1 MFDIKTKLLL
11 RKINKQLA
19 IFISAVFI
27 TALAVLFFVAVKTL
41 YRDFKLSAE
50 NYFENN
56 LLDDLVLFGI
66 FAEDDIKTIKDI
78 NGVER
83 AEGRHRFQGKI
94 EKIEKIKTENE
105 TENKESIDAII
116 YGTDDKYTRI
126 NKPYV
131 YKGKYILDT
140 NEIAINKNFAD
151 AHSLK
156 IGDKIELNFSINNES
171 KTESFIIASLVSYPN
186 YVFLFKDGAST
197 VSEPEDFA
205 VVEINEEHF
214 KFNPPANP
222 YFTIKP
228 IMLPYNSIYIKY
240 KDNVNKVNIENLIRI
255 KLKEKIFYFTDREQS
270 VNYVNYEQTLLQI
283 DSFSYI
289 CPSILLLMAILLL
302 YIIQRRNVAVE
313 RKQIGIMKAIG
324 LTDASIMY
332 MYIKYSFLVSFF
344 GILLAFISTKII
356 LPSIFEVL
364 SKIFDMPNFT
374 YNTYFDLWI
383 IAGAIILFVCILSNL
398 LAAISILKLNPA
410 QSMRGEPPKG
420 GGKSFIE
427 NLKIWNRFSFNT
439 RYAIKNASRSKTRYF
454 ASLWGMFA
462 AISMTIFAQGFNN
475 SFDYFLSTLYQKFA
489 LYDIR
494 AAINS
499 TNWEEDS
506 EIITNNIINSYDKAA
521 IYQSKIYPA
530 FKIDSENLYIPTL
543 IYDKDFY
550 SLDIPKN
557 ENPEDTIMIPKYLA
571 DKLKVK
577 ENDYIGIELYTL
589 GNTVSRI
596 VKCGKFVEQQG
607 MFFIYMDKKFAEKE
621 FGISND
627 YNTIFF
633 TKKENISDEE
643 IKEILDESED
653 ISYYSFVNDEYTAYK
668 NQIATIYL
676 LVQILIFI
684 AFLLGATSLY
694 GVGVITLATRRYEFT
709 LLKVMGYTTKEIMI
723 ASLKET
729 ITQII
734 LAIPTG
740 IAAGYGILYLVK
752 KPFSSKL
759 FSFVPHIYNE
769 SYMHAIILLI
779 VAIFLVSIM
788 SAHYV
793 DKLDMVEG
801 LKDREE

>member
-66 FAEDDIKTIKDI
+66 FTEDDIKTIKDI

-83 AEGRHRFQGKI
+83 AEGRHRLQGKI
-94 EKIEKIKTENE
+94 EKIK

-131 YKGKYILDT
+131 YKGKYVLDT

-171 KTESFIIASLVSYPN
+171 KTESFIIASLVSYPK

-214 KFNPPANP
+214 KFTPPANP
-222 YFTIKP
+222 YFTVKP

-364 SKIFDMPNFT
+364 SKIFDMPNFI

-494 AAINS
+494 ATINS
-499 TNWEEDS
+499 TKWEEDS

-557 ENPEDTIMIPKYLA
+557 ENSEDTIMIPKYLA
-571 DKLKVK
+571 DKLKIK

-607 MFFIYMDKKFAEKE
+607 MFFIYMDKNFAEKE
-621 FGISND
+621 FDISND

>member
-27 TALAVLFFVAVKTL
+27 VALAVLFFVAVKTV

-50 NYFENN
+50 NYFEDN

-66 FAEDDIKTIKDI
+66 FSEDDIKTIKDI

-83 AEGRHRFQGKI
+83 AEGKHRFQGKI
-94 EKIEKIKTENE
+94 EKIESETEAGDKE
-105 TENKESIDAII
+105 ENKESIDAII

-131 YKGKYILDT
+131 YKGKYILET
-140 NEIAINKNFAD
+140 NEITINKNFAD
-151 AHSLK
+151 ARSLE
-156 IGDKIELNFSINNES
+156 IGDEIELNFNN

-197 VSEPEDFA
+197 VSKPEDFA

-214 KFNPPANP
+214 K
-222 YFTIKP
+222 YI
-228 IMLPYNSIYIKY
+228 PYNSIYIKY
-240 KDNVNKVNIENLIRI
+240 KENVNRVNIENLIRI
-255 KLKEKIFYFTDREQS
+255 KLKQKIFYFTDREQS

-344 GILLAFISTKII
+344 GILLAFISAKII
-356 LPSIFEVL
+356 LPSIFEQL
-364 SKIFDMPNFT
+364 IKIFDMPNFT

-420 GGKSFIE
+420 GGKNFIE
-427 NLKIWNRFSFNT
+427 NLSLWNKFSFNT
-439 RYAIKNASRSKTRYF
+439 RYAMKNASRSITRYF

-475 SFDYFLSTLYQKFA
+475 SFDYFLSTLYQKFS
-489 LYDIR
+489 LYDIK
-494 AAINS
+494 AAINP
-499 TNWEEDS
+499 TKWEEDS
-506 EIITNNIINSYDKAA
+506 EIITNDIIKSYDKAA
-521 IYQSKIYPA
+521 IYQSRIYPA
-530 FKIDSENLYIPTL
+530 FKSDSENLYIPTL
-543 IYDKDFY
+543 IYKDNFS
-550 SLDIPKN
+550 SLDIPEN
-557 ENPEDTIMIPKYLA
+557 DNPEETIMLPKYLA
-571 DKLKVK
+571 DKLNIK

-589 GNTVSRI
+589 GNSVSRI

-607 MFFIYMDKKFAEKE
+607 MFFVYMDKKFAEEE
-621 FGISND
+621 FDISDD
-627 YNTIFF
+627 YNNIFF
-633 TKKENISDEE
+633 TKKENVSDED

-653 ISYYSFVNDEYTAYK
+653 ISYYSFVNDEYTANK

-734 LAIPTG
+734 IAIPTG

-759 FSFVPHIYNE
+759 FSFVPHIYDE
-769 SYMHAIILLI
+769 SYIYAILLLI
-779 VAIFLVSIM
+779 TAIFLVSIM

-793 DKLDMVEG
+793 NKLDMVEG

>member
-1 MFDIKTKLLL
+1 M
-11 RKINKQLA
+11 
-19 IFISAVFI
+19 
-27 TALAVLFFVAVKTL
+27 
-41 YRDFKLSAE
+41 
-50 NYFENN
+50 
-56 LLDDLVLFGI
+56 
-66 FAEDDIKTIKDI
+66 
-78 NGVER
+78 
-83 AEGRHRFQGKI
+83 
-94 EKIEKIKTENE
+94 
-105 TENKESIDAII
+105 
-116 YGTDDKYTRI
+116 
-126 NKPYV
+126 
-131 YKGKYILDT
+131 
-140 NEIAINKNFAD
+140 
-151 AHSLK
+151 
-156 IGDKIELNFSINNES
+156 
-171 KTESFIIASLVSYPN
+171 VSYPN

-214 KFNPPANP
+214 KFTPPANP

-494 AAINS
+494 ATINS
-499 TNWEEDS
+499 TKWEEDS

-571 DKLKVK
+571 DKLKIK

>member
-27 TALAVLFFVAVKTL
+27 VALAVLFFVAVKTV

-50 NYFENN
+50 NYFEDN

-66 FAEDDIKTIKDI
+66 FSEDDIKTIKDI

-83 AEGRHRFQGKI
+83 AEGKHRFQGKI
-94 EKIEKIKTENE
+94 EKIGSETEAGDKE
-105 TENKESIDAII
+105 ENKESIDAII

-131 YKGKYILDT
+131 YKGKYILET
-140 NEIAINKNFAD
+140 NEITINKNFAD
-151 AHSLK
+151 ARSLE
-156 IGDKIELNFSINNES
+156 IGDEIELNFNN
-171 KTESFIIASLVSYPN
+171 KTETFIIASLVSYPN

-197 VSEPEDFA
+197 VSKPEDFA

-214 KFNPPANP
+214 K
-222 YFTIKP
+222 YI
-228 IMLPYNSIYIKY
+228 PYNSIYIKY
-240 KDNVNKVNIENLIRI
+240 KENVSRVNIENLIRI
-255 KLKEKIFYFTDREQS
+255 KLKQKIFYFTDREQS

-344 GILLAFISTKII
+344 GILLAFISAKII
-356 LPSIFEVL
+356 LPSIFEQL
-364 SKIFDMPNFT
+364 IKIFDMPNFT

-420 GGKSFIE
+420 GGKNFIE
-427 NLKIWNRFSFNT
+427 NLSLWNKFSFNT
-439 RYAIKNASRSKTRYF
+439 RYAMKNASRSITRYF

-475 SFDYFLSTLYQKFA
+475 SFDYFLSTLYQKFS
-489 LYDIR
+489 LYDIK
-494 AAINS
+494 AAINP
-499 TNWEEDS
+499 TKWEENS
-506 EIITNNIINSYDKAA
+506 EIITNDIVKSYDKAA
-521 IYQSKIYPA
+521 IYQSRIYPA
-530 FKIDSENLYIPTL
+530 FKSDSENLYIPTL
-543 IYDKDFY
+543 IYKDNFS
-550 SLDIPKN
+550 SLDIPEN
-557 ENPEDTIMIPKYLA
+557 ENPEETIMLPKYLA
-571 DKLKVK
+571 DKLNIK

-589 GNTVSRI
+589 GNSVSRI

-607 MFFIYMDKKFAEKE
+607 MFFVYMDKKFAEEE
-621 FGISND
+621 FEISDD
-627 YNTIFF
+627 YNNIFF
-633 TKKENISDEE
+633 TKKENVSDED

-653 ISYYSFVNDEYTAYK
+653 ISYYSFVNDEYTANK

-734 LAIPTG
+734 IAIPTG

-759 FSFVPHIYNE
+759 FSFVPHIYDE
-769 SYMHAIILLI
+769 SYIYAILLLI
-779 VAIFLVSIM
+779 TAIFLVSIM

-793 DKLDMVEG
+793 NKLDMVEG

>member
-27 TALAVLFFVAVKTL
+27 VTLAVLFFVAVKTV

-50 NYFENN
+50 NYFEDN

-66 FAEDDIKTIKDI
+66 FSEDDIKTIKDI

-83 AEGRHRFQGKI
+83 AEGKHRFQGKI
-94 EKIEKIKTENE
+94 EKIENE
-105 TENKESIDAII
+105 TEEENKESIDTII
-116 YGTDDKYTRI
+116 YGTDDKYVRI

-131 YKGKYILDT
+131 YKGKYILET

-151 AHSLK
+151 ARSLE
-156 IGDKIELNFSINNES
+156 IGDEIELNFNN
-171 KTESFIIASLVSYPN
+171 KTETFIIASLVSYPN

-197 VSEPEDFA
+197 VSKPEDFA

-214 KFNPPANP
+214 K
-222 YFTIKP
+222 YI
-228 IMLPYNSIYIKY
+228 PYNSIYIKY
-240 KDNVNKVNIENLIRI
+240 KENVNRVNIENLIRI
-255 KLKEKIFYFTDREQS
+255 KLKQKIFYFTDREQS

-289 CPSILLLMAILLL
+289 CPAILLLMAILLL

-324 LTDASIMY
+324 LTDASIMF

-344 GILLAFISTKII
+344 GILLSFISAKII
-356 LPSIFEVL
+356 LPLIFEQL
-364 SKIFDMPNFT
+364 TKIFDMPNFN

-420 GGKSFIE
+420 GGKNLIE
-427 NLKIWNRFSFNT
+427 RLSIWNKFSFNT
-439 RYAIKNASRSKTRYF
+439 RYAMKNASRSITRYL

-489 LYDIR
+489 LYDIK
-494 AAINS
+494 ATINP
-499 TNWEEDS
+499 TKWEEDL
-506 EIITNNIINSYDKAA
+506 EIITNDIVKSYDKAA
-521 IYQSKIYPA
+521 IYQSRIYPA
-530 FKIDSENLYIPTL
+530 FKSDSENLYIPTL
-543 IYDKDFY
+543 IYKDNFS
-550 SLDIPKN
+550 SLDIPEN
-557 ENPEDTIMIPKYLA
+557 ENPENTIMIPKYLA
-571 DKLKVK
+571 DRLNIK

-589 GNTVSRI
+589 GNTISRI

-607 MFFIYMDKKFAEKE
+607 MFFIYMDKKFAEEE
-621 FGISND
+621 FDISDD
-627 YNTIFF
+627 YNNIFF
-633 TKKENISDEE
+633 TKKENVSDEE
-643 IKEILDESED
+643 IKEILDDSED
-653 ISYYSFVNDEYTAYK
+653 ISYYSFVNDEYTANK

-734 LAIPTG
+734 IAIPTG

-759 FSFVPHIYNE
+759 FSFVPHIYDE
-769 SYMHAIILLI
+769 SYIYAILLLI
-779 VAIFLVSIM
+779 TAIFLVSIM

-793 DKLDMVEG
+793 NKLDMVEG

>member
-27 TALAVLFFVAVKTL
+27 VALAVLFFVAVKTV

-50 NYFENN
+50 NYFEDN

-66 FAEDDIKTIKDI
+66 FSEEDIKTIKDI

-83 AEGRHRFQGKI
+83 AEGKHRFQGKI
-94 EKIEKIKTENE
+94 EKIGSETEAGDKE
-105 TENKESIDAII
+105 ENKESIDAII

-131 YKGKYILDT
+131 YKGKYILET
-140 NEIAINKNFAD
+140 NEITINKNFAD
-151 AHSLK
+151 ARSLE
-156 IGDKIELNFSINNES
+156 IGDEIELNFNN
-171 KTESFIIASLVSYPN
+171 KTETFIIASLVSYPN

-197 VSEPEDFA
+197 VSKPEDFA

-214 KFNPPANP
+214 K
-222 YFTIKP
+222 YI
-228 IMLPYNSIYIKY
+228 PYNSIYIKY
-240 KDNVNKVNIENLIRI
+240 KENVNRVNIENLIRI
-255 KLKEKIFYFTDREQS
+255 KLKQKIFYFTDREQS

-344 GILLAFISTKII
+344 GILLAFISAKII
-356 LPSIFEVL
+356 LPSIFEQL
-364 SKIFDMPNFT
+364 IKIFDMPNFT

-420 GGKSFIE
+420 GGKNFIE
-427 NLKIWNRFSFNT
+427 NLSLWNKFSFNT
-439 RYAIKNASRSKTRYF
+439 RYAMKNASRSITRYF

-475 SFDYFLSTLYQKFA
+475 SFDYFLSTLYQKFS
-489 LYDIR
+489 LYDIK
-494 AAINS
+494 AAINP
-499 TNWEEDS
+499 TKWEEDS
-506 EIITNNIINSYDKAA
+506 EIITNDIIKSYDKAA
-521 IYQSKIYPA
+521 IYQSRIYPA
-530 FKIDSENLYIPTL
+530 FKSDSENLYIPTL
-543 IYDKDFY
+543 IYKDNFS
-550 SLDIPKN
+550 SLDIPEN
-557 ENPEDTIMIPKYLA
+557 DNPEETIMLPKYLA
-571 DKLKVK
+571 DKLNIK

-589 GNTVSRI
+589 GNSVSRI

-607 MFFIYMDKKFAEKE
+607 MFFVYMDKKFAEEE
-621 FGISND
+621 FDISDD
-627 YNTIFF
+627 YNNIFF
-633 TKKENISDEE
+633 TKKENVSDED
-643 IKEILDESED
+643 IKEILDDSED
-653 ISYYSFVNDEYTAYK
+653 ISYYSFVNDEYTANK

-734 LAIPTG
+734 IAIPTG

-759 FSFVPHIYNE
+759 FSFVPHIYDE
-769 SYMHAIILLI
+769 SYIYAILLLI
-779 VAIFLVSIM
+779 TAIFLVSIM

-793 DKLDMVEG
+793 NKLDMVEG

>member
-19 IFISAVFI
+19 IFVSAVFI
-27 TALAVLFFVAVKTL
+27 VALAVLFFVAVKTV

-56 LLDDLVLFGI
+56 LLDDLVLFGN
-66 FAEDDIKTIKDI
+66 FSEDDIKTIKDI
-78 NGVER
+78 KGVER
-83 AEGRHRFQGKI
+83 AEGKHRFQGKVEI
-94 EKIEKIKTENE
+94 ENE
-105 TENKESIDAII
+105 TENIDAII

-131 YKGKYILDT
+131 YKGKYILET
-140 NEIAINKNFAD
+140 NEAAVNKNFAD
-151 AHSLK
+151 SRSLE
-156 IGDKIELNFSINNES
+156 IGDTIELNFNN
-171 KTESFIIASLVSYPN
+171 KTESFVIASLVSYPN

-197 VSEPEDFA
+197 ISEAEDFA

-214 KFNPPANP
+214 K
-222 YFTIKP
+222 YI
-228 IMLPYNSIYIKY
+228 LYNSIYIKY
-240 KDNVNKVNIENLIRI
+240 KENVNRVNIENLIRI
-255 KLKEKIFYFTDREQS
+255 KLKQKIFYFTDREQS

-374 YNTYFDLWI
+374 YNTYFDLWV
-383 IAGAIILFVCILSNL
+383 IAGTIILFVCILSNL
-398 LAAISILKLNPA
+398 IAAISILKLNPA

-420 GGKSFIE
+420 GGKSLME
-427 NLKIWNRFSFNT
+427 NLKLWNRFSFNT

-462 AISMTIFAQGFNN
+462 AVSMTIFAQGFNN
-475 SFDYFLSTLYQKFA
+475 SFDYFLSTLYEKFS
-489 LYDIR
+489 LYDIK
-494 AAINS
+494 ATINPIK
-499 TNWEEDS
+499 WEEDS
-506 EIITNNIINSYDKAA
+506 EIITNDIVLSYDKAA
-521 IYQSKIYPA
+521 IYQSRIYPA
-530 FKIDSENLYIPTL
+530 FKSESENLYIPTL
-543 IYDKDFY
+543 IYQDDFS

-557 ENPEDTIMIPKYLA
+557 DSPEDTIMLPKYLA
-571 DKLKVK
+571 DKLNIK

-589 GNTVSRI
+589 GNSVSKI

-607 MFFIYMDKKFAEKE
+607 MFFVYMEKKFAEEE
-621 FGISND
+621 FDIPDS
-627 YNTIFF
+627 YNNIFF
-633 TKKENISDEE
+633 TKKDNISREY
-643 IKEILDESED
+643 IKEILDDSED
-653 ISYYSFVNDEYTAYK
+653 ISYYSFVDDEYAAYK

-734 LAIPTG
+734 IAIPTG
-740 IAAGYGILYLVK
+740 IAAGFGILYLVK

-759 FSFVPHIYNE
+759 FSFVPHIYDE
-769 SYMHAIILLI
+769 SYIYAVILLI
-779 VAIFLVSIM
+779 TAIFLVSIM

-793 DKLDMVEG
+793 NKLDMVEG

>member
-19 IFISAVFI
+19 IFVSAVFI
-27 TALAVLFFVAVKTL
+27 VALAVLFFVAVKTV

-66 FAEDDIKTIKDI
+66 FSEDDIKTIKDI
-78 NGVER
+78 KGVER
-83 AEGRHRFQGKI
+83 AEGKHRFQGKVEI
-94 EKIEKIKTENE
+94 ENE
-105 TENKESIDAII
+105 TENIDAII

-131 YKGKYILDT
+131 YKGKYILET
-140 NEIAINKNFAD
+140 NEAAVNKNFAD
-151 AHSLK
+151 SRSLE
-156 IGDKIELNFSINNES
+156 IGDTIELNFNN
-171 KTESFIIASLVSYPN
+171 KTESFVIASLVSYPN

-197 VSEPEDFA
+197 VSKAEDFA
-205 VVEINEEHF
+205 VIEINEEHF
-214 KFNPPANP
+214 K
-222 YFTIKP
+222 YI
-228 IMLPYNSIYIKY
+228 PYNSIYIKY
-240 KDNVNKVNIENLIRI
+240 KENVNRVNIENIIRV
-255 KLKEKIFYFTDREQS
+255 KLKQKIFYFTDREQS

-374 YNTYFDLWI
+374 YNTYFDLWV
-383 IAGAIILFVCILSNL
+383 IAGTIILFVCILSNL
-398 LAAISILKLNPA
+398 IAAISILKLNPA

-420 GGKSFIE
+420 GGKSLIE
-427 NLKIWNRFSFNT
+427 NLKLWNRFSFNT

-462 AISMTIFAQGFNN
+462 AVSMTIFAQGFNN
-475 SFDYFLSTLYQKFA
+475 SFDYFLSTLYEKFS
-489 LYDIR
+489 LYDIK
-494 AAINS
+494 ATINPIK
-499 TNWEEDS
+499 WEEDS
-506 EIITNNIINSYDKAA
+506 EIITNDIVLSYDKAA
-521 IYQSKIYPA
+521 IYQSRIYPA
-530 FKIDSENLYIPTL
+530 FKSENENLYIPTL
-543 IYDKDFY
+543 IYQDDFS

-557 ENPEDTIMIPKYLA
+557 DNPEDTIMLPKYLA
-571 DKLKVK
+571 DKLNIK

-589 GNTVSRI
+589 GNSVSKI

-607 MFFIYMDKKFAEKE
+607 MFFVYMEKKFAEEE
-621 FGISND
+621 FDIPDS
-627 YNTIFF
+627 YNSIFF
-633 TKKENISDEE
+633 TKKDNISREY
-643 IKEILDESED
+643 IKEILDDSED
-653 ISYYSFVNDEYTAYK
+653 ISYYSFVDDEYAAYK

-734 LAIPTG
+734 IAIPTG
-740 IAAGYGILYLVK
+740 IAAGFGILYLVK

-759 FSFVPHIYNE
+759 FSFVPHIYDE
-769 SYMHAIILLI
+769 SYIYAVILLI
-779 VAIFLVSIM
+779 TAIFLVSIM

-793 DKLDMVEG
+793 NKLDMVEG

>member
-27 TALAVLFFVAVKTL
+27 VTLAVLFFVAVKTV

-50 NYFENN
+50 NYFEDN

-66 FAEDDIKTIKDI
+66 FSEDDIKTIKDI

-83 AEGRHRFQGKI
+83 AEGKHRFQGKI
-94 EKIEKIKTENE
+94 EKIEIENE
-105 TENKESIDAII
+105 DKEENKESIDTII

-131 YKGKYILDT
+131 YKGKYILET

-151 AHSLK
+151 ARSLE
-156 IGDKIELNFSINNES
+156 IGDEIELNFNN
-171 KTESFIIASLVSYPN
+171 KTETFIIASLVSYPN

-197 VSEPEDFA
+197 VSKPEDFA

-214 KFNPPANP
+214 K
-222 YFTIKP
+222 YI
-228 IMLPYNSIYIKY
+228 PYNSIYIKY
-240 KDNVNKVNIENLIRI
+240 KENVNRVNIENLIRI
-255 KLKEKIFYFTDREQS
+255 KLKQKIFYFTDREQS

-289 CPSILLLMAILLL
+289 CPAILLLMAILLL

-324 LTDASIMY
+324 LTDASIMF

-344 GILLAFISTKII
+344 GILLAFISAKII
-356 LPSIFEVL
+356 LPSIFEQL
-364 SKIFDMPNFT
+364 TKIFDMPNFT

-420 GGKSFIE
+420 GGKNFIE
-427 NLKIWNRFSFNT
+427 NLSVWNKFSFNT
-439 RYAIKNASRSKTRYF
+439 RYAIKNASRSITRYF

-489 LYDIR
+489 LYDIK
-494 AAINS
+494 ATINP
-499 TNWEEDS
+499 TKWEEDL
-506 EIITNNIINSYDKAA
+506 EIITNDIVKSYDKAA
-521 IYQSKIYPA
+521 IYQSRIYPA
-530 FKIDSENLYIPTL
+530 FKSESENLYIPTL
-543 IYDKDFY
+543 IYKDNFS
-550 SLDIPKN
+550 SLDIPEN

-571 DKLKVK
+571 DRLNIK
-577 ENDYIGIELYTL
+577 ENDYIGIELYAL
-589 GNTVSRI
+589 GNTISRI

-607 MFFIYMDKKFAEKE
+607 MFFVYMDKKFAEEE
-621 FGISND
+621 FDISDD
-627 YNTIFF
+627 YNNIFF
-633 TKKENISDEE
+633 TKKENVSDEE
-643 IKEILDESED
+643 IKEILDDSED
-653 ISYYSFVNDEYTAYK
+653 ISYYSFVNDEYTANK

-734 LAIPTG
+734 IAIPTG

-759 FSFVPHIYNE
+759 FSFVPHIYDE
-769 SYMHAIILLI
+769 SYIYAILLLI
-779 VAIFLVSIM
+779 TAIFLVSIM

-793 DKLDMVEG
+793 NKLDMVEG

>member
-27 TALAVLFFVAVKTL
+27 VALAVLFFVAVKTV

-66 FAEDDIKTIKDI
+66 FSEDDIKTIKDI
-78 NGVER
+78 NGIER
-83 AEGRHRFQGKI
+83 AEGKHRFQGKI
-94 EKIEKIKTENE
+94 EKIKIENE
-105 TENKESIDAII
+105 TITEDDEKNKESIDAII
-116 YGTDDKYTRI
+116 YGTDDKYVRI

-131 YKGKYILDT
+131 YKGKYILET

-151 AHSLK
+151 ARSLE
-156 IGDKIELNFSINNES
+156 IGDEIELNFNN
-171 KTESFIIASLVSYPN
+171 KTETFIIASLVSYPN

-197 VSEPEDFA
+197 VSKPEDFA

-214 KFNPPANP
+214 K
-222 YFTIKP
+222 YI
-228 IMLPYNSIYIKY
+228 PYNSIYIKY
-240 KDNVNKVNIENLIRI
+240 KENVNRVNIENFIRI
-255 KLKEKIFYFTDREQS
+255 KLKQKIFYFTDREQS

-344 GILLAFISTKII
+344 GILLAFISAKII
-356 LPSIFEVL
+356 LPSIFEQL
-364 SKIFDMPNFT
+364 TKIFDMPNFT

-398 LAAISILKLNPA
+398 LAAVSILKLNPA

-420 GGKSFIE
+420 GGKNFIE
-427 NLKIWNRFSFNT
+427 NLSLWNKFSFNT
-439 RYAIKNASRSKTRYF
+439 RYAIKNASRSKTRYL

-475 SFDYFLSTLYQKFA
+475 SFDYFLSTLYQKFS
-489 LYDIR
+489 LYDIK
-494 AAINS
+494 ATINP
-499 TNWEEDS
+499 TKWEEDS
-506 EIITNNIINSYDKAA
+506 DIITNNIIKSYDKAA
-521 IYQSKIYPA
+521 IYQSRIYSA
-530 FKIDSENLYIPTL
+530 FKNDSENLYIPTL
-543 IYDKDFY
+543 IYKDNFS
-550 SLDIPKN
+550 SLDIPEN
-557 ENPEDTIMIPKYLA
+557 ENPEETIMLPKYLA
-571 DKLKVK
+571 DKLKIK

-589 GNTVSRI
+589 GNSVSRI

-621 FGISND
+621 FDISDD
-627 YNTIFF
+627 YNNIFL
-633 TKKENISDEE
+633 TKKENISDED
-643 IKEILDESED
+643 IKEILDDSED
-653 ISYYSFVNDEYTAYK
+653 ISYYSFVNDEYTANK

-734 LAIPTG
+734 IAIPMGT
-740 IAAGYGILYLVK
+740 AAGFGILYLVK

-759 FSFVPHIYNE
+759 FSFVPHIYDE
-769 SYMHAIILLI
+769 SYIYAILLLI
-779 VAIFLVSIM
+779 TAIFLVSIM

-793 DKLDMVEG
+793 NKLDMVEG

>member
-27 TALAVLFFVAVKTL
+27 VTLAVLFFVAVKTV

-50 NYFENN
+50 NYFEDN

-66 FAEDDIKTIKDI
+66 FSEDDIKTIKDI

-83 AEGRHRFQGKI
+83 AEGKHRFQGKI
-94 EKIEKIKTENE
+94 EKIEIENE
-105 TENKESIDAII
+105 DKEENKESIDTII
-116 YGTDDKYTRI
+116 YGTDDKYVKI

-131 YKGKYILDT
+131 YKGKYMLET

-151 AHSLK
+151 ARSLE
-156 IGDKIELNFSINNES
+156 IGDEIELNFNN
-171 KTESFIIASLVSYPN
+171 KTETFIIASLVSYPN

-197 VSEPEDFA
+197 VSKPEDFA

-214 KFNPPANP
+214 KFTPPVNP
-222 YFTIKP
+222 YFTVKP

-255 KLKEKIFYFTDREQS
+255 KLKQKIFYFTDREQS

-289 CPSILLLMAILLL
+289 CPAILLLMAILLL

-324 LTDASIMY
+324 LTDASIMF

-344 GILLAFISTKII
+344 GILLAFISAKII
-356 LPSIFEVL
+356 LPSIFEQL
-364 SKIFDMPNFT
+364 TKIFDMPNFT

-420 GGKSFIE
+420 GGKNFIE
-427 NLKIWNRFSFNT
+427 RLSIWNKFSFNT
-439 RYAIKNASRSKTRYF
+439 RYAMKNASRSITRYF

-489 LYDIR
+489 LYDIK
-494 AAINS
+494 AAINP
-499 TNWEEDS
+499 TKWEKDS
-506 EIITNNIINSYDKAA
+506 EIITNDIVKSYDKAA
-521 IYQSKIYPA
+521 IYQSRIYPA
-530 FKIDSENLYIPTL
+530 FKSESENLYIPTL
-543 IYDKDFY
+543 IYKDNFS
-550 SLDIPKN
+550 SLDIPEN
-557 ENPEDTIMIPKYLA
+557 ESPEDSIMIPKYLA
-571 DKLKVK
+571 DRLNIK

-589 GNTVSRI
+589 GNTISRI

-607 MFFIYMDKKFAEKE
+607 MFFVYMDKKFAEEE
-621 FGISND
+621 FDISDN
-627 YNTIFF
+627 YNNIFF
-633 TKKENISDEE
+633 TKKENVSDEE
-643 IKEILDESED
+643 IKEILDDNED
-653 ISYYSFVNDEYTAYK
+653 ISYYSFVNDEYTANK

-734 LAIPTG
+734 IAIPTG

-759 FSFVPHIYNE
+759 FSFVPHIYDE
-769 SYMHAIILLI
+769 SYIYAILLLI
-779 VAIFLVSIM
+779 TAIFLVSIM

-793 DKLDMVEG
+793 NKLDMVEG

>member
-19 IFISAVFI
+19 IFVSAVFI
-27 TALAVLFFVAVKTL
+27 VALAVLFFVAVKTV

-56 LLDDLVLFGI
+56 LLDDLVLFGN
-66 FAEDDIKTIKDI
+66 FSEDDIKTIKDI
-78 NGVER
+78 KGVER
-83 AEGRHRFQGKI
+83 AEGKHRFQGKVEI
-94 EKIEKIKTENE
+94 ENE
-105 TENKESIDAII
+105 TENIDAII

-131 YKGKYILDT
+131 YKGKYILET
-140 NEIAINKNFAD
+140 NEAAVNKNFAD
-151 AHSLK
+151 SRSLE
-156 IGDKIELNFSINNES
+156 IGDTIELNFNN
-171 KTESFIIASLVSYPN
+171 KTESFVIASLVSYPN

-197 VSEPEDFA
+197 VSKAEDFA

-214 KFNPPANP
+214 K
-222 YFTIKP
+222 YI
-228 IMLPYNSIYIKY
+228 PYNSIYIKY
-240 KDNVNKVNIENLIRI
+240 KENVNRVNIENIIRV
-255 KLKEKIFYFTDREQS
+255 KLKQKIFYFTDREQS

-374 YNTYFDLWI
+374 YNTYFDLWV
-383 IAGAIILFVCILSNL
+383 IAGTIILFVCILSNL
-398 LAAISILKLNPA
+398 IAAISILKLNPA

-420 GGKSFIE
+420 GGKSLME
-427 NLKIWNRFSFNT
+427 NLKLWNRFSFNT

-462 AISMTIFAQGFNN
+462 AVSMTIFAQGFNN
-475 SFDYFLSTLYQKFA
+475 SFDYFLSTLYEKFS
-489 LYDIR
+489 LYDIK
-494 AAINS
+494 ATINPIK
-499 TNWEEDS
+499 WEEDS
-506 EIITNNIINSYDKAA
+506 EIITNDIVLSYDKAA
-521 IYQSKIYPA
+521 IYQSRIYPA
-530 FKIDSENLYIPTL
+530 FKSENENLYIPTL
-543 IYDKDFY
+543 IYQDDFS

-557 ENPEDTIMIPKYLA
+557 DNPEDTIMLPKYLA
-571 DKLKVK
+571 DKLNIK

-589 GNTVSRI
+589 GNSVSKI

-607 MFFIYMDKKFAEKE
+607 MFFVYMEKKFAEEE
-621 FGISND
+621 FDIPDS
-627 YNTIFF
+627 YNSIFF
-633 TKKENISDEE
+633 TKKDNISREY
-643 IKEILDESED
+643 IKEILDDSED
-653 ISYYSFVNDEYTAYK
+653 ISYYSFVDDEYAAYK

-734 LAIPTG
+734 IAIPTG
-740 IAAGYGILYLVK
+740 IAAGFGILYLVK

-759 FSFVPHIYNE
+759 FSFVPHIYDE
-769 SYMHAIILLI
+769 SYIYAVILLI
-779 VAIFLVSIM
+779 TAIFLVSIM

-793 DKLDMVEG
+793 NKLDMVEG

>member
-27 TALAVLFFVAVKTL
+27 VALAVLFFVAVKTV

-50 NYFENN
+50 NYFEDN

-66 FAEDDIKTIKDI
+66 FSEDDIKTIKDI

-83 AEGRHRFQGKI
+83 AEGKHRFQGKI
-94 EKIEKIKTENE
+94 EKTGSETEAEEEK
-105 TENKESIDAII
+105 ENKESIDAII

-131 YKGKYILDT
+131 YKGKYILET
-140 NEIAINKNFAD
+140 NEITINKNFAD
-151 AHSLK
+151 ARSLE
-156 IGDKIELNFSINNES
+156 IGDEIELNFNN
-171 KTESFIIASLVSYPN
+171 KTETFIIASLVSYPN

-197 VSEPEDFA
+197 VSKPEDFA

-214 KFNPPANP
+214 K
-222 YFTIKP
+222 YI
-228 IMLPYNSIYIKY
+228 PYNSIYIKY
-240 KDNVNKVNIENLIRI
+240 KENVSRVNIENLIRI
-255 KLKEKIFYFTDREQS
+255 KLKQKIFYFTDREQS

-344 GILLAFISTKII
+344 GILLAFISAKII
-356 LPSIFEVL
+356 LPSIFEQL
-364 SKIFDMPNFT
+364 IKIFDMPNFT

-420 GGKSFIE
+420 GGKNFIE
-427 NLKIWNRFSFNT
+427 NLSLWNKFSFNT
-439 RYAIKNASRSKTRYF
+439 RYAMKNASRSITRYF

-489 LYDIR
+489 LYDIK
-494 AAINS
+494 AAINP
-499 TNWEEDS
+499 TKWEEDS
-506 EIITNNIINSYDKAA
+506 EIITNDIIKSYDKAA
-521 IYQSKIYPA
+521 IYQSRIYPA
-530 FKIDSENLYIPTL
+530 FKSDSENLYIPTL
-543 IYDKDFY
+543 IYKDNFS
-550 SLDIPKN
+550 SLDIPEN
-557 ENPEDTIMIPKYLA
+557 DNPEETIMLPKYLA
-571 DKLKVK
+571 DKLNIK

-589 GNTVSRI
+589 GNSVSRI

-607 MFFIYMDKKFAEKE
+607 MFFVYMDKKFAEEE
-621 FGISND
+621 FDISDD
-627 YNTIFF
+627 YNNIFF
-633 TKKENISDEE
+633 TKKENVSDED

-653 ISYYSFVNDEYTAYK
+653 ISYYSFVNDEYTANK

-734 LAIPTG
+734 IAIPTG

-759 FSFVPHIYNE
+759 FSFVPHIYDE
-769 SYMHAIILLI
+769 SYIYAILLLI
-779 VAIFLVSIM
+779 TAIFLVSIM

-793 DKLDMVEG
+793 NKLDMVEG

>member
-27 TALAVLFFVAVKTL
+27 VALAVLFFVAVKTV

-50 NYFENN
+50 NYFEDN

-66 FAEDDIKTIKDI
+66 FSEDDIKTIKDI

-83 AEGRHRFQGKI
+83 AEGKHRFQGKI
-94 EKIEKIKTENE
+94 EKIGSETEAGDKE
-105 TENKESIDAII
+105 ENKESIDAII

-131 YKGKYILDT
+131 YKGKYILET
-140 NEIAINKNFAD
+140 NEITINKNFAD
-151 AHSLK
+151 ARSLE
-156 IGDKIELNFSINNES
+156 IGDEIELNFNN
-171 KTESFIIASLVSYPN
+171 KTETFIIASLVSYPN

-197 VSEPEDFA
+197 VSKPEDFA

-214 KFNPPANP
+214 K
-222 YFTIKP
+222 YI
-228 IMLPYNSIYIKY
+228 PYNSIYIKY
-240 KDNVNKVNIENLIRI
+240 KENVNRVNIENLIRI
-255 KLKEKIFYFTDREQS
+255 KLKQKIFYFTDREQS

-344 GILLAFISTKII
+344 GILLAFISAKII
-356 LPSIFEVL
+356 LPSIFEQL
-364 SKIFDMPNFT
+364 IKIFDMPNFT

-420 GGKSFIE
+420 GGKNFIE
-427 NLKIWNRFSFNT
+427 NLSLWNKFSFNT
-439 RYAIKNASRSKTRYF
+439 RYAMKNASRSVTRYF

-475 SFDYFLSTLYQKFA
+475 SFDYFLSTLYQKFS
-489 LYDIR
+489 LYDIK
-494 AAINS
+494 AAINP
-499 TNWEEDS
+499 TKWEEDS
-506 EIITNNIINSYDKAA
+506 EIITNDIIKSYDKAA
-521 IYQSKIYPA
+521 IYQSRIYPA
-530 FKIDSENLYIPTL
+530 FKSDSENLYIPTL
-543 IYDKDFY
+543 IYKDNFS
-550 SLDIPKN
+550 SLDIPEN
-557 ENPEDTIMIPKYLA
+557 ENPEETIMLPKYLA
-571 DKLKVK
+571 DKLNIK

-589 GNTVSRI
+589 GNSVSRI

-607 MFFIYMDKKFAEKE
+607 MFFVYMDKKFAEEE
-621 FGISND
+621 FDISDD
-627 YNTIFF
+627 YNNIFF
-633 TKKENISDEE
+633 TKKENVSDED
-643 IKEILDESED
+643 IKEILDDSED
-653 ISYYSFVNDEYTAYK
+653 ISYYSFVNDEYTANK

-734 LAIPTG
+734 IAIPTG

-759 FSFVPHIYNE
+759 FSFVPHIYDE
-769 SYMHAIILLI
+769 SYIYAILLLI
-779 VAIFLVSIM
+779 TAIFLVSIM

-793 DKLDMVEG
+793 NKLDMVEG

>member
-19 IFISAVFI
+19 IFVSAVFI
-27 TALAVLFFVAVKTL
+27 VALAVLFFVAVKTV

-66 FAEDDIKTIKDI
+66 FSEDDIKTIKDI
-78 NGVER
+78 KGVER
-83 AEGRHRFQGKI
+83 AEGKHRFQGKVEI
-94 EKIEKIKTENE
+94 ENE
-105 TENKESIDAII
+105 TENIDAII

-131 YKGKYILDT
+131 YKGKYILET
-140 NEIAINKNFAD
+140 NEVAVNKNFAD
-151 AHSLK
+151 SRSLE
-156 IGDKIELNFSINNES
+156 IGDTIELNFNN
-171 KTESFIIASLVSYPN
+171 KTESFVIASLVSYPN

-197 VSEPEDFA
+197 VSKAEDFA

-214 KFNPPANP
+214 K
-222 YFTIKP
+222 YI
-228 IMLPYNSIYIKY
+228 PYNSIYIKY
-240 KDNVNKVNIENLIRI
+240 QENVNRVNIENLIRI
-255 KLKEKIFYFTDREQS
+255 KLKQKIFYFTDREQS

-374 YNTYFDLWI
+374 YNTYFDLWV
-383 IAGAIILFVCILSNL
+383 IAGTIILFVCILSNL
-398 LAAISILKLNPA
+398 IAAISILKLNPA

-420 GGKSFIE
+420 GGKSLVE
-427 NLKIWNRFSFNT
+427 NLKLWNRFSFNT

-462 AISMTIFAQGFNN
+462 AVSMTIFAQGFNN
-475 SFDYFLSTLYQKFA
+475 SFDYFLSTLYEKFS
-489 LYDIR
+489 LYDIK
-494 AAINS
+494 ATINPIK
-499 TNWEEDS
+499 WKEDS
-506 EIITNNIINSYDKAA
+506 EIITNDIVLSYDKAA
-521 IYQSKIYPA
+521 IYQSRIYPA
-530 FKIDSENLYIPTL
+530 FKSENENLYIPTL
-543 IYDKDFY
+543 IYQDDFS

-557 ENPEDTIMIPKYLA
+557 DNPEDTIMLPKYLA
-571 DKLKVK
+571 DKLNIK

-589 GNTVSRI
+589 GNSVSKI

-607 MFFIYMDKKFAEKE
+607 MFFVYMEKKFAEEE
-621 FGISND
+621 FDIPDS
-627 YNTIFF
+627 YNSIFF
-633 TKKENISDEE
+633 TKKDNISREY
-643 IKEILDESED
+643 IKEILDDSED
-653 ISYYSFVNDEYTAYK
+653 ISYYSFVDDEYAAYK

-734 LAIPTG
+734 IAIPTG
-740 IAAGYGILYLVK
+740 IAAGFGILYLVK

-759 FSFVPHIYNE
+759 FSFVPHIYDE
-769 SYMHAIILLI
+769 SYIYAVILLI
-779 VAIFLVSIM
+779 TAIFLVSIM

-793 DKLDMVEG
+793 NKLDMVEG

>member
-19 IFISAVFI
+19 IFVSAVFI
-27 TALAVLFFVAVKTL
+27 VALAVLFFVAVKTV

-56 LLDDLVLFGI
+56 LLDDLVLFGN
-66 FAEDDIKTIKDI
+66 FSEDDIKTIKDI
-78 NGVER
+78 KGVER
-83 AEGRHRFQGKI
+83 AEGKHRFQGKVEI
-94 EKIEKIKTENE
+94 ENE
-105 TENKESIDAII
+105 TENIDAII

-131 YKGKYILDT
+131 YKGKYILET
-140 NEIAINKNFAD
+140 NEAAVNKNFAD
-151 AHSLK
+151 SRSLE
-156 IGDKIELNFSINNES
+156 IGDTIELNFNN
-171 KTESFIIASLVSYPN
+171 KTESFVIASLVSYPN

-197 VSEPEDFA
+197 ISEAEDFA

-214 KFNPPANP
+214 K
-222 YFTIKP
+222 YI
-228 IMLPYNSIYIKY
+228 PYNSIYIKY
-240 KDNVNKVNIENLIRI
+240 KENVNRVNIENLIRI
-255 KLKEKIFYFTDREQS
+255 KLKQKIFYFTDREQS

-374 YNTYFDLWI
+374 YNTYFDLWV
-383 IAGAIILFVCILSNL
+383 IAGMIILFVCILSNL
-398 LAAISILKLNPA
+398 IAAISILKLNPA

-420 GGKSFIE
+420 GGKSLIE
-427 NLKIWNRFSFNT
+427 NLKLWNRFSFNT

-462 AISMTIFAQGFNN
+462 AVSMTIFAQGFNN
-475 SFDYFLSTLYQKFA
+475 SFDYFLSTLYEKFSI
-489 LYDIR
+489 YDIK
-494 AAINS
+494 ATINPIK
-499 TNWEEDS
+499 WEEDS
-506 EIITNNIINSYDKAA
+506 EIITNDIVLSYDKAA
-521 IYQSKIYPA
+521 IYQSRIYPA
-530 FKIDSENLYIPTL
+530 FKSESENLYIPTL
-543 IYDKDFY
+543 IYQDDFS

-557 ENPEDTIMIPKYLA
+557 DNPEDTIMLPKYLA
-571 DKLKVK
+571 DKLNIK

-589 GNTVSRI
+589 GNSVSKI

-607 MFFIYMDKKFAEKE
+607 MFFVYMEKKFAEEE
-621 FGISND
+621 FDIHDS
-627 YNTIFF
+627 YNNIFF
-633 TKKENISDEE
+633 TKKDNISREY
-643 IKEILDESED
+643 IKEILDDSED
-653 ISYYSFVNDEYTAYK
+653 ISYYSFVDDEYAAYK

-734 LAIPTG
+734 IAIPTG
-740 IAAGYGILYLVK
+740 IAAGFGILYLVK

-759 FSFVPHIYNE
+759 FSFVPHIYDE
-769 SYMHAIILLI
+769 SYIYAVILLI
-779 VAIFLVSIM
+779 TAIFLVSIM

-793 DKLDMVEG
+793 NKLDMVEG

>member
-19 IFISAVFI
+19 IFVSAVFI
-27 TALAVLFFVAVKTL
+27 VALAVLFFVAVKTV

-56 LLDDLVLFGI
+56 LLDDLVLFGN
-66 FAEDDIKTIKDI
+66 FSEDDIKTIKDI
-78 NGVER
+78 KGVER
-83 AEGRHRFQGKI
+83 AEGKHRFQGKVEI
-94 EKIEKIKTENE
+94 ENE
-105 TENKESIDAII
+105 TENIDAII

-131 YKGKYILDT
+131 YKGKYILET
-140 NEIAINKNFAD
+140 NEAAVNKNFAD
-151 AHSLK
+151 SRSLE
-156 IGDKIELNFSINNES
+156 IGDTIELNFNN
-171 KTESFIIASLVSYPN
+171 KMESFVIASLVSYPN
-186 YVFLFKDGAST
+186 YVFLFKAGAST
-197 VSEPEDFA
+197 ISEAEDFA

-214 KFNPPANP
+214 K
-222 YFTIKP
+222 YI
-228 IMLPYNSIYIKY
+228 PYNSIYIKY
-240 KDNVNKVNIENLIRI
+240 KENVNRVNIENLIRI
-255 KLKEKIFYFTDREQS
+255 KLKQKIFYFTDREQS

-374 YNTYFDLWI
+374 YNTYFDLWV
-383 IAGAIILFVCILSNL
+383 IAGTIILFVCILSNL
-398 LAAISILKLNPA
+398 IAAISILKLNPA

-420 GGKSFIE
+420 GGKSLME
-427 NLKIWNRFSFNT
+427 NLKLWNRFSFNT

-462 AISMTIFAQGFNN
+462 AVSMTIFAQGFNN
-475 SFDYFLSTLYQKFA
+475 SFDYFLSTLYEKFS
-489 LYDIR
+489 LYDIK
-494 AAINS
+494 ATINPIK
-499 TNWEEDS
+499 WEEDS
-506 EIITNNIINSYDKAA
+506 EIITNDIVLSYDKAA
-521 IYQSKIYPA
+521 IYQSRIYPA
-530 FKIDSENLYIPTL
+530 FKSESENLYIPTL
-543 IYDKDFY
+543 IYQDDFS

-557 ENPEDTIMIPKYLA
+557 DNPEDTIMLPKYLA
-571 DKLKVK
+571 DKLNIK

-589 GNTVSRI
+589 GNSVSKI

-607 MFFIYMDKKFAEKE
+607 MFFVYMEKKFAEEE
-621 FGISND
+621 FDIPD
-627 YNTIFF
+627 FYNNIFF
-633 TKKENISDEE
+633 TKKDNISREY
-643 IKEILDESED
+643 IKEILDDSED
-653 ISYYSFVNDEYTAYK
+653 ISYYSFVDDEYAAYK

-734 LAIPTG
+734 IAIPTG
-740 IAAGYGILYLVK
+740 IAAGFGILYLVK

-759 FSFVPHIYNE
+759 FSFVPHIYDE
-769 SYMHAIILLI
+769 SYIYAVILLI
-779 VAIFLVSIM
+779 TAIFLVSIM

-793 DKLDMVEG
+793 NKLDMVEG

>member
-27 TALAVLFFVAVKTL
+27 VALAVLFFVAVKTV

-50 NYFENN
+50 NYFEDN

-66 FAEDDIKTIKDI
+66 FSEDDIKTIKDI
-78 NGVER
+78 NGIER
-83 AEGRHRFQGKI
+83 AEGKHRFQGKI
-94 EKIEKIKTENE
+94 EKIKIENE
-105 TENKESIDAII
+105 TITEDNEKNKESIDAII
-116 YGTDDKYTRI
+116 YGTDDKYVRI

-131 YKGKYILDT
+131 YKGKYILET

-151 AHSLK
+151 ARSLE
-156 IGDKIELNFSINNES
+156 IGDEIELNFNN
-171 KTESFIIASLVSYPN
+171 KTETFIISSLVSYPN

-197 VSEPEDFA
+197 VSKPEDFA

-214 KFNPPANP
+214 K
-222 YFTIKP
+222 YI
-228 IMLPYNSIYIKY
+228 PYNSIYIKY
-240 KDNVNKVNIENLIRI
+240 KENVNRVNIENFIRI
-255 KLKEKIFYFTDREQS
+255 KLKQKIFYFTDREQS

-344 GILLAFISTKII
+344 GILLAFISAKII
-356 LPSIFEVL
+356 LPSIFEQL
-364 SKIFDMPNFT
+364 TKIFDMPNFT

-398 LAAISILKLNPA
+398 LAAVSILKLNPA

-420 GGKSFIE
+420 GGKNFIE
-427 NLKIWNRFSFNT
+427 NLSLWNKFSFNT
-439 RYAIKNASRSKTRYF
+439 RYAMKNASRSKTRYL

-475 SFDYFLSTLYQKFA
+475 SFDYFLSTLYQKFS
-489 LYDIR
+489 LYDIK
-494 AAINS
+494 ATINP
-499 TNWEEDS
+499 TKWEEDS
-506 EIITNNIINSYDKAA
+506 EIITNNIIKSYDKAA
-521 IYQSKIYPA
+521 IYQSRIYSA
-530 FKIDSENLYIPTL
+530 FKNDSENLYIPTL
-543 IYDKDFY
+543 IYKDNFS
-550 SLDIPKN
+550 SLDIPENK
-557 ENPEDTIMIPKYLA
+557 NPEDTIMLPKYLA
-571 DKLKVK
+571 DKLKIK

-589 GNTVSRI
+589 GNSVSRI

-621 FGISND
+621 FDISDD
-627 YNTIFF
+627 YNNIFL
-633 TKKENISDEE
+633 TKKENISDED
-643 IKEILDESED
+643 IKEILDDSED
-653 ISYYSFVNDEYTAYK
+653 ISYYSFVNDEYTANK

-734 LAIPTG
+734 IAIPTG
-740 IAAGYGILYLVK
+740 TAAGYGILYLVK

-759 FSFVPHIYNE
+759 FSFVPHIYDE
-769 SYMHAIILLI
+769 SYIYAILLLI
-779 VAIFLVSIM
+779 TAIFLVSIM

-793 DKLDMVEG
+793 NKLDMVEG

>member
-66 FAEDDIKTIKDI
+66 FTEEDIKTIKDI

-94 EKIEKIKTENE
+94 EKIEKIKTENKE
-105 TENKESIDAII
+105 ENKESIDAII

-186 YVFLFKDGAST
+186 YVFLFKDAAST

-214 KFNPPANP
+214 KFTPPANP
-222 YFTIKP
+222 YFTVKP

-383 IAGAIILFVCILSNL
+383 IAGAIILFVCIFSNL

-427 NLKIWNRFSFNT
+427 NLQIWNRFSFNT

-499 TNWEEDS
+499 TKWEEDS

-571 DKLKVK
+571 DKLKIK

-607 MFFIYMDKKFAEKE
+607 MFFIYMDKNFAEKE

-633 TKKENISDEE
+633 TKKENVSDEE

-759 FSFVPHIYNE
+759 FSFVPHIYDE

>member
-27 TALAVLFFVAVKTL
+27 VTLAVLFFVAVKTV

-50 NYFENN
+50 NYFEDN
-56 LLDDLVLFGI
+56 LLDNLVLFGI
-66 FAEDDIKTIKDI
+66 FSEDDIKTIKDI

-83 AEGRHRFQGKI
+83 AEGKHRFQGKI
-94 EKIEKIKTENE
+94 E
-105 TENKESIDAII
+105 NKESIDTII

-131 YKGKYILDT
+131 YKGKYILET

-151 AHSLK
+151 ARSLE
-156 IGDKIELNFSINNES
+156 IGDEIELNFNN
-171 KTESFIIASLVSYPN
+171 KTETFIIASLVSYPN

-197 VSEPEDFA
+197 VSKPEDFA

-214 KFNPPANP
+214 K
-222 YFTIKP
+222 YI
-228 IMLPYNSIYIKY
+228 PYNSIYIKY
-240 KDNVNKVNIENLIRI
+240 KENVNRVNIENLIRI
-255 KLKEKIFYFTDREQS
+255 KLKQKIFYFTDREQS

-289 CPSILLLMAILLL
+289 CPAILLLMAILLL

-324 LTDASIMY
+324 LTDASIMF

-344 GILLAFISTKII
+344 GILLAFISAKII
-356 LPSIFEVL
+356 LPSIFEQL
-364 SKIFDMPNFT
+364 TKIFDMPNFT

-420 GGKSFIE
+420 GGKNFIE
-427 NLKIWNRFSFNT
+427 NLSVWNKFSFNT

-489 LYDIR
+489 LYDIK
-494 AAINS
+494 ATINP
-499 TNWEEDS
+499 TKWEEDL
-506 EIITNNIINSYDKAA
+506 EIITNDIVKSYDKAA
-521 IYQSKIYPA
+521 IYQSRIYPA
-530 FKIDSENLYIPTL
+530 FKSESENLYIPTL
-543 IYDKDFY
+543 IYKDNFS
-550 SLDIPKN
+550 SLDIPEN
-557 ENPEDTIMIPKYLA
+557 ENPEGTIMIPKYLA
-571 DKLKVK
+571 DRLNIK

-589 GNTVSRI
+589 GNTISRI

-607 MFFIYMDKKFAEKE
+607 MFFVYMDKKFAEEE
-621 FGISND
+621 FDISDD
-627 YNTIFF
+627 YNNIFF
-633 TKKENISDEE
+633 TKKENVSDEE
-643 IKEILDESED
+643 IKEILDDSED
-653 ISYYSFVNDEYTAYK
+653 ISYYSFVNDEYTANK

-734 LAIPTG
+734 IAIPTG

-759 FSFVPHIYNE
+759 FSFVPHIYDE
-769 SYMHAIILLI
+769 SYIYAILLLI
-779 VAIFLVSIM
+779 TAIFLVSIM

-793 DKLDMVEG
+793 NKLDMVEG

>member
-1 MFDIKTKLLL
+1 M
-11 RKINKQLA
+11 
-19 IFISAVFI
+19 
-27 TALAVLFFVAVKTL
+27 
-41 YRDFKLSAE
+41 
-50 NYFENN
+50 
-56 LLDDLVLFGI
+56 
-66 FAEDDIKTIKDI
+66 
-78 NGVER
+78 
-83 AEGRHRFQGKI
+83 
-94 EKIEKIKTENE
+94 
-105 TENKESIDAII
+105 
-116 YGTDDKYTRI
+116 
-126 NKPYV
+126 
-131 YKGKYILDT
+131 
-140 NEIAINKNFAD
+140 
-151 AHSLK
+151 K

-214 KFNPPANP
+214 KFTPPANP
-222 YFTIKP
+222 YFTVKP

-494 AAINS
+494 ATINS
-499 TNWEEDS
+499 TKWEEDS

-571 DKLKVK
+571 DKLKIK

-621 FGISND
+621 FGISDD
-627 YNTIFF
+627 YNNIFF
-633 TKKENISDEE
+633 TKKENISNEE

-759 FSFVPHIYNE
+759 FSFVPHIYDE

-793 DKLDMVEG
+793 NKLDMVEG

>member
-27 TALAVLFFVAVKTL
+27 VTLAVLFFVAVKTV

-50 NYFENN
+50 NYFEDN

-66 FAEDDIKTIKDI
+66 FSEDDIKTIKDI

-83 AEGRHRFQGKI
+83 AEGKHRFQGKI
-94 EKIEKIKTENE
+94 EKIENE
-105 TENKESIDAII
+105 TEEEKENKESIDTII

-131 YKGKYILDT
+131 YKGKYILET

-151 AHSLK
+151 ARSLE
-156 IGDKIELNFSINNES
+156 IGDEIELNFNN
-171 KTESFIIASLVSYPN
+171 KTETFIISSLVSYPN

-197 VSEPEDFA
+197 VSKPEDFA

-214 KFNPPANP
+214 K
-222 YFTIKP
+222 YI
-228 IMLPYNSIYIKY
+228 PYNSIYIKY
-240 KDNVNKVNIENLIRI
+240 KENVNRVNIENLIRI
-255 KLKEKIFYFTDREQS
+255 KLKQKIFYFTDREQS

-289 CPSILLLMAILLL
+289 CPAILLLMAILLL

-324 LTDASIMY
+324 LTDASIMF

-344 GILLAFISTKII
+344 GILLAFISAKII
-356 LPSIFEVL
+356 LPSIFEQL
-364 SKIFDMPNFT
+364 TKIFDMPNFN

-420 GGKSFIE
+420 GGKNFIE
-427 NLKIWNRFSFNT
+427 NLSVWNKFSFNT
-439 RYAIKNASRSKTRYF
+439 RYAIKNASRSITRYF

-489 LYDIR
+489 LYDIK
-494 AAINS
+494 ATINP
-499 TNWEEDS
+499 TKWEEDL
-506 EIITNNIINSYDKAA
+506 EIITNDIVKSYDKAA
-521 IYQSKIYPA
+521 IYQSRIYPA
-530 FKIDSENLYIPTL
+530 FKSDSENLYIPTL
-543 IYDKDFY
+543 IYKDNFS
-550 SLDIPKN
+550 SLDIPEN
-557 ENPEDTIMIPKYLA
+557 ENPEETIMIPKYLA
-571 DKLKVK
+571 DRLNIK

-589 GNTVSRI
+589 GNTISRI

-607 MFFIYMDKKFAEKE
+607 MFFVYMDKKFAEEE
-621 FGISND
+621 FDISDD
-627 YNTIFF
+627 YNNIFF
-633 TKKENISDEE
+633 TKKENVLDEE
-643 IKEILDESED
+643 IKEILDDSED
-653 ISYYSFVNDEYTAYK
+653 ISYYSFVNDEYTANK

-734 LAIPTG
+734 IAIPTG

-759 FSFVPHIYNE
+759 FSFVPHIYDE
-769 SYMHAIILLI
+769 SYIYAILLLI
-779 VAIFLVSIM
+779 TAIFLVSIM

-793 DKLDMVEG
+793 NKLDMVEG

>member
-66 FAEDDIKTIKDI
+66 FSEEDIKTIKDI

-94 EKIEKIKTENE
+94 EKIK
-105 TENKESIDAII
+105 TENKEENKKSIDAII

-214 KFNPPANP
+214 KFTPPVNP
-222 YFTIKP
+222 YFTTKP

-494 AAINS
+494 ATINS
-499 TNWEEDS
+499 TKWEEDS

-571 DKLKVK
+571 DKLKIK

-759 FSFVPHIYNE
+759 FSFVPHIYDE

>member
-19 IFISAVFI
+19 IFVSAVFI
-27 TALAVLFFVAVKTL
+27 VALAVLFFVAVKTV

-66 FAEDDIKTIKDI
+66 FSEDDIKTIKDI
-78 NGVER
+78 KGIER
-83 AEGRHRFQGKI
+83 AEGKHRFQGKVEI
-94 EKIEKIKTENE
+94 ENE
-105 TENKESIDAII
+105 TENIDAII

-131 YKGKYILDT
+131 YKGKYILET
-140 NEIAINKNFAD
+140 NEVAVNKNFAD
-151 AHSLK
+151 SRSLE
-156 IGDKIELNFSINNES
+156 IGDTIELNFNN
-171 KTESFIIASLVSYPN
+171 KTESFIISSLVSYPN

-197 VSEPEDFA
+197 VSKAEDFA

-214 KFNPPANP
+214 K
-222 YFTIKP
+222 YI
-228 IMLPYNSIYIKY
+228 PYNSIYIKY
-240 KDNVNKVNIENLIRI
+240 KENVNRVNIENIIRV
-255 KLKEKIFYFTDREQS
+255 KLKQKIFYFTDREQS

-374 YNTYFDLWI
+374 YNTYFDLWV
-383 IAGAIILFVCILSNL
+383 IAGTIILFVCILSNL
-398 LAAISILKLNPA
+398 IAAISILKLNPA

-420 GGKSFIE
+420 GGKSLME
-427 NLKIWNRFSFNT
+427 NLKLWNRFSFNT

-462 AISMTIFAQGFNN
+462 AVSMTIFAQGFNN
-475 SFDYFLSTLYQKFA
+475 SFDYFLSTLYEKFS
-489 LYDIR
+489 LYDIK
-494 AAINS
+494 ATINPIK
-499 TNWEEDS
+499 WEEDS
-506 EIITNNIINSYDKAA
+506 EIITNDIVLSYDKAA
-521 IYQSKIYPA
+521 IYQSRIYPA
-530 FKIDSENLYIPTL
+530 FKSENENLYIPTL
-543 IYDKDFY
+543 IYQDDFS

-557 ENPEDTIMIPKYLA
+557 DNTEDTIMLPKYLA
-571 DKLKVK
+571 DKLNIK

-589 GNTVSRI
+589 GNSVSKI

-607 MFFIYMDKKFAEKE
+607 MFFVYMEKKFAEEE
-621 FGISND
+621 FDIPDS
-627 YNTIFF
+627 YNSIFF
-633 TKKENISDEE
+633 TKKDNISREY
-643 IKEILDESED
+643 IKEILDDSED
-653 ISYYSFVNDEYTAYK
+653 ISYYSFVDDEYAAYK

-734 LAIPTG
+734 IAIPTG
-740 IAAGYGILYLVK
+740 IAAGFGILYLVK

-759 FSFVPHIYNE
+759 FSFVPHIYDE
-769 SYMHAIILLI
+769 SYIYAVILLI
-779 VAIFLVSIM
+779 TAIFLVSIM

-793 DKLDMVEG
+793 NKLDMVEG

>member
-19 IFISAVFI
+19 IFVSAVFI
-27 TALAVLFFVAVKTL
+27 VALAVLFFVAVKTV

-56 LLDDLVLFGI
+56 LLDDLVLFGN
-66 FAEDDIKTIKDI
+66 FSEDDIKTIKDI
-78 NGVER
+78 KGVER
-83 AEGRHRFQGKI
+83 AEGKHRFQGKVEI
-94 EKIEKIKTENE
+94 ENE
-105 TENKESIDAII
+105 TENIDAII

-131 YKGKYILDT
+131 YKGKYILET
-140 NEIAINKNFAD
+140 NEAAVNKNFAD
-151 AHSLK
+151 SRSLE
-156 IGDKIELNFSINNES
+156 IGDTIELNFNN
-171 KTESFIIASLVSYPN
+171 KTESFVIASLVSYPN

-197 VSEPEDFA
+197 ISEAEDFA

-214 KFNPPANP
+214 K
-222 YFTIKP
+222 YI
-228 IMLPYNSIYIKY
+228 PYNSIYIKY
-240 KDNVNKVNIENLIRI
+240 KENVNRVNIENLIRI
-255 KLKEKIFYFTDREQS
+255 KLKQKIFYFTDREQS

-374 YNTYFDLWI
+374 YNTYFDLWV
-383 IAGAIILFVCILSNL
+383 IAGTIILFVCILSNL
-398 LAAISILKLNPA
+398 IAAISILKLNPA

-420 GGKSFIE
+420 GGKSLME
-427 NLKIWNRFSFNT
+427 NLKLWNRFSFNT

-462 AISMTIFAQGFNN
+462 AVSMTIFAQGFNN
-475 SFDYFLSTLYQKFA
+475 SFDYFLSTLYEKFS
-489 LYDIR
+489 LYDIK
-494 AAINS
+494 ATINPIK
-499 TNWEEDS
+499 WEEDS
-506 EIITNNIINSYDKAA
+506 EIITNDIVLSYDKAA
-521 IYQSKIYPA
+521 IYQSRIYPA
-530 FKIDSENLYIPTL
+530 FKSESENLYIPTL
-543 IYDKDFY
+543 IYQDDFS

-557 ENPEDTIMIPKYLA
+557 DNPEDTIMLPKYLA
-571 DKLKVK
+571 DKLNIK

-589 GNTVSRI
+589 GNSVSKI

-607 MFFIYMDKKFAEKE
+607 MFFVYMEKKFAEEE
-621 FGISND
+621 FDIPD
-627 YNTIFF
+627 FYNNIFF
-633 TKKENISDEE
+633 TKKDNISREY
-643 IKEILDESED
+643 IKEILDDSED
-653 ISYYSFVNDEYTAYK
+653 ISYYSFVDDEYAAYK

-734 LAIPTG
+734 IAIPTG
-740 IAAGYGILYLVK
+740 IAAGFGILYLVK

-759 FSFVPHIYNE
+759 FSFVPHIYDE
-769 SYMHAIILLI
+769 SYIYAVILLI
-779 VAIFLVSIM
+779 TAIFLVSIM

-793 DKLDMVEG
+793 NKLDMVEG

>member
-27 TALAVLFFVAVKTL
+27 VALAVLFFVAVKTV

-66 FAEDDIKTIKDI
+66 FSEDDIKTIKDI
-78 NGVER
+78 NGIER
-83 AEGRHRFQGKI
+83 AEGKHRFQGKI
-94 EKIEKIKTENE
+94 EKIKIENE
-105 TENKESIDAII
+105 TITDDNEKNKESIDAII
-116 YGTDDKYTRI
+116 YGTDDKYVRI

-131 YKGKYILDT
+131 YKGKYILET

-151 AHSLK
+151 ARSLE
-156 IGDKIELNFSINNES
+156 IGDEIELNFNN
-171 KTESFIIASLVSYPN
+171 KTETFIISSLVSYPN

-197 VSEPEDFA
+197 VSKPEDFA

-214 KFNPPANP
+214 K
-222 YFTIKP
+222 YI
-228 IMLPYNSIYIKY
+228 PYNSIYIKY
-240 KDNVNKVNIENLIRI
+240 KENVNRVNIENFIRI
-255 KLKEKIFYFTDREQS
+255 KLKHKIFYFTDREQS

-344 GILLAFISTKII
+344 GILLAFISAKII
-356 LPSIFEVL
+356 LPSIFEQL
-364 SKIFDMPNFT
+364 TKIFDMPNFT

-398 LAAISILKLNPA
+398 LAAVSILKLNPA

-420 GGKSFIE
+420 GGKNFIE
-427 NLKIWNRFSFNT
+427 NLSLWNKFSFNT
-439 RYAIKNASRSKTRYF
+439 RYAIKNASRSKTRYL

-475 SFDYFLSTLYQKFA
+475 SFDYFLSTLYQKFS
-489 LYDIR
+489 LYDIK
-494 AAINS
+494 ATINP
-499 TNWEEDS
+499 TKWEEDS
-506 EIITNNIINSYDKAA
+506 EIITNNIIKSYDKAA
-521 IYQSKIYPA
+521 IYQSRIYSA
-530 FKIDSENLYIPTL
+530 FKNDSENLYIPTL
-543 IYDKDFY
+543 IYKDNFS
-550 SLDIPKN
+550 SLDIPEN
-557 ENPEDTIMIPKYLA
+557 ENPEETIMLPKYLA
-571 DKLKVK
+571 DKLKIK

-589 GNTVSRI
+589 GNSVSRI

-621 FGISND
+621 FDISDD
-627 YNTIFF
+627 YNNIFL
-633 TKKENISDEE
+633 TKKENISDED
-643 IKEILDESED
+643 IKEILDDSED
-653 ISYYSFVNDEYTAYK
+653 ISYYSFVNDEYTANK

-734 LAIPTG
+734 IAIPTG
-740 IAAGYGILYLVK
+740 TAAGYGILYLVK

-759 FSFVPHIYNE
+759 FSFVPHIYDE
-769 SYMHAIILLI
+769 SYIYAILLLI
-779 VAIFLVSIM
+779 TAIFLVSIM

-793 DKLDMVEG
+793 NKLDMVEG

>member
-27 TALAVLFFVAVKTL
+27 VTLAVLFFVAVKTV

-50 NYFENN
+50 NYFEDN

-66 FAEDDIKTIKDI
+66 FSEDDIKTIKDI

-83 AEGRHRFQGKI
+83 AEGKHRFQGKI
-94 EKIEKIKTENE
+94 EKIENE
-105 TENKESIDAII
+105 TEEEKENKESIDTII

-131 YKGKYILDT
+131 YKGKYILET

-151 AHSLK
+151 ARSLE
-156 IGDKIELNFSINNES
+156 IGDEIELNFNN
-171 KTESFIIASLVSYPN
+171 KTETFIIASLVSYPN

-197 VSEPEDFA
+197 VSKPEDFA
-205 VVEINEEHF
+205 VVEINEEYF
-214 KFNPPANP
+214 K
-222 YFTIKP
+222 YI
-228 IMLPYNSIYIKY
+228 PYNSIYIKY
-240 KDNVNKVNIENLIRI
+240 KENVNRVNIENLIRI
-255 KLKEKIFYFTDREQS
+255 KLKQKIFYFTDREQS

-289 CPSILLLMAILLL
+289 CPAILLLMAILLL

-324 LTDASIMY
+324 LTDASIMF

-344 GILLAFISTKII
+344 GILLAFISAKII
-356 LPSIFEVL
+356 LPSIFEQL
-364 SKIFDMPNFT
+364 TKIFDMPNFT

-420 GGKSFIE
+420 GGKNFIE
-427 NLKIWNRFSFNT
+427 NLSVWNKFSFNT
-439 RYAIKNASRSKTRYF
+439 RYAIKNASRSITRYF

-489 LYDIR
+489 LYDIK
-494 AAINS
+494 ATINP
-499 TNWEEDS
+499 TKWEEDL
-506 EIITNNIINSYDKAA
+506 EIITNDIVKSYNKAA
-521 IYQSKIYPA
+521 IYQSRIYPA
-530 FKIDSENLYIPTL
+530 FKSDSENLYIPTL
-543 IYDKDFY
+543 IYKDNFS
-550 SLDIPKN
+550 SLDISEN
-557 ENPEDTIMIPKYLA
+557 ENPEETIMIPKYLA
-571 DKLKVK
+571 DRLNIK

-589 GNTVSRI
+589 GNTISRI

-607 MFFIYMDKKFAEKE
+607 MFFVYMDKKFAEEE
-621 FGISND
+621 FDISDD
-627 YNTIFF
+627 YNNIFF
-633 TKKENISDEE
+633 TKKENVSDEE
-643 IKEILDESED
+643 IKEILDDSED
-653 ISYYSFVNDEYTAYK
+653 ISYYSFVNDEYTANK

-734 LAIPTG
+734 IAIPTG

-759 FSFVPHIYNE
+759 FSFVPHIYDE
-769 SYMHAIILLI
+769 SYIYAILLLI
-779 VAIFLVSIM
+779 TAIFLVSIM

-793 DKLDMVEG
+793 NKLDMVEG

>member
-27 TALAVLFFVAVKTL
+27 VALAVLFFVAVKTV

-50 NYFENN
+50 NYFEDN

-66 FAEDDIKTIKDI
+66 FSEEDIKTIKDI

-83 AEGRHRFQGKI
+83 AEGKHRFQGKI
-94 EKIEKIKTENE
+94 EKTGSETEAEEEK
-105 TENKESIDAII
+105 ENKESIDAII

-131 YKGKYILDT
+131 YKGKYILET
-140 NEIAINKNFAD
+140 NEITINKNFAD
-151 AHSLK
+151 ARSLE
-156 IGDKIELNFSINNES
+156 IGDEIELNFNN
-171 KTESFIIASLVSYPN
+171 KTETFIIASLVSYPN

-197 VSEPEDFA
+197 VSKPEDFA

-214 KFNPPANP
+214 K
-222 YFTIKP
+222 YI
-228 IMLPYNSIYIKY
+228 PYNSIYIKY
-240 KDNVNKVNIENLIRI
+240 KENVSRVNIENLIRI
-255 KLKEKIFYFTDREQS
+255 KLKQKIFYFTDREQS

-344 GILLAFISTKII
+344 GILLAFISAKII
-356 LPSIFEVL
+356 LPSIFEQL
-364 SKIFDMPNFT
+364 IKIFDMPNFT

-420 GGKSFIE
+420 GGKNFIE
-427 NLKIWNRFSFNT
+427 NLSLWNKFSFNT
-439 RYAIKNASRSKTRYF
+439 RYAMKNASRSITRYF

-475 SFDYFLSTLYQKFA
+475 SFDYFLSTLYQKFS
-489 LYDIR
+489 LYDIK
-494 AAINS
+494 ASVNP
-499 TNWEEDS
+499 TKWEEDS
-506 EIITNNIINSYDKAA
+506 EIITNDIIKSYDKAA
-521 IYQSKIYPA
+521 IYQSRIYPA
-530 FKIDSENLYIPTL
+530 FKSDSENLYIPTL
-543 IYDKDFY
+543 IYKDNFS
-550 SLDIPKN
+550 SLDIPEN
-557 ENPEDTIMIPKYLA
+557 DNPEETIMLPKYLA
-571 DKLKVK
+571 DKLNIK

-589 GNTVSRI
+589 GNSVSRI

-607 MFFIYMDKKFAEKE
+607 MFFVYMDKKFAEEE
-621 FGISND
+621 FDISDD
-627 YNTIFF
+627 YNNIFF
-633 TKKENISDEE
+633 TTKENVSDED
-643 IKEILDESED
+643 IKEILDDSED
-653 ISYYSFVNDEYTAYK
+653 ISYYSFVNDEYTANK

-734 LAIPTG
+734 IAIPTG

-759 FSFVPHIYNE
+759 FSFVPHIYDE
-769 SYMHAIILLI
+769 SYIYAILLLI
-779 VAIFLVSIM
+779 TAIFLVSIM

-793 DKLDMVEG
+793 NKLDMVEG